1 MPTLEEIADKEILI
15 SVVESQDYSNK
26 MKGNI
31 VKFGPSGYSPN
42 ICKYDVTH
50 VAMFSGV
57 QCPGM
62 EICLCPTQT
71 GALSVCLMQAMTMLV
86 Q

>member
-1 MPTLEEIADKEILI
+1 MEHTSFFHASTFLGIPMPTLEEIAEKQILI
-15 SVVESQDYSNK
+15 SVVESQDYSNR

-50 VAMFSGV
+50 VTMSSGV
-57 QCPGM
+57 NVWRYDCVPY
-62 EICLCPTQT
+62 
-71 GALSVCLMQAMTMLV
+71 
-86 Q
+86 